1 MRDLLHRNYQ
11 NLAPTQSIAVGDVRW
26 KSSGGSPGSWDHFSL
41 SMFEPSL
48 YDGFQ
53 NLSRLILARAWEPK
67 RMFGCLGYYD
77 VEDSLST
84 EEGREI
90 CRRQIRQIFEALR
103 EKTPEVKVPEV
114 IILDPDNPE
123 APDISLHP
131 RGDLD

>member
-1 MRDLLHRNYQ
+1 
-11 NLAPTQSIAVGDVRW
+11 
-26 KSSGGSPGSWDHFSL
+26 
-41 SMFEPSL
+41 
-48 YDGFQ
+48 
-53 NLSRLILARAWEPK
+53 
-67 RMFGCLGYYD
+67 MFGCLGYYD